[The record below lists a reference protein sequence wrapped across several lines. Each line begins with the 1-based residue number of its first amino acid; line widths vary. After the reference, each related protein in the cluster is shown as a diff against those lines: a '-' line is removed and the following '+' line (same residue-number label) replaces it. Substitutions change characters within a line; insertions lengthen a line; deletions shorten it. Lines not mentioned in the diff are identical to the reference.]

1 MTQRIIYQTDEGGVA
16 VIIPAP
22 EAIEQLG
29 IEEIARKDVPAG
41 KPFRII
47 DAADVPDD
55 RTFRS
60 AWEADMTLPH
70 GTGIGPQAWFIE
82 QYEAEITAIH
92 ADLGPVAPEPLV
104 AAPEAEAELP
114 ADLTQEQKAAAYQ
127 ELLDFVA
134 AVNEQNTRLHAE
146 ALAQWD
152 ANKAARIEQLNKMI
166 AVQRA
171 ELEAA

>member
-1 MTQRIIYQTDEGGVA
+1 MNQSIIYPSSSGSVVLVSPNLECGLSIQ
-16 VIIPAP
+16 
-22 EAIEQLG
+22 
-29 IEEIARKDVPAG
+29 EIARKDVPAAA
-41 KPFRII
+41 PFLII
-47 DAADVPDD
+47 ENASLPAD
-55 RTFRS
+55 FLFYE
-60 AWEADMTLPH
+60 AWEADFSNPH
-70 GTGIGPQAWFIE
+70 GFGIGPQAWFIE
-82 QYEAEITAIH
+82 QYKAEIAAIH

-104 AAPEAEAELP
+104 AASEAEAELP

-134 AVNEQNTRLHAE
+134 AVNEQNVRLHAE

-152 ANKAARIEQLNKMI
+152 ANRAARIEQLNKMI